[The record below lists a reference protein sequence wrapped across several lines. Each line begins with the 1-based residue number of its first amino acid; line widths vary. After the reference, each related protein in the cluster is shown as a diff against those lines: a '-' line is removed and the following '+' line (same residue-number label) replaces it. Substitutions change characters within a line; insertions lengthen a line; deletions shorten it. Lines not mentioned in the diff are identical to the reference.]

1 MVLAQ
6 NDGLTQDELTKI
18 VKVDKAATARRI
30 RSLEKK
36 KLFFEKLTL
45 RIKEIKNYIIM
56 GLVGVLALILLIQIN
71 PETKKEFNNLILS
84 FIFQEETDDS
94 SINLR
99 NFFID
104 TGIEL
109 FNQKPITGA
118 GLNNFAYYVKNYTA
132 NFIKY
137 F

>member
-45 RIKEIKNYIIM
+45 RIKEIKNYM
-56 GLVGVLALILLIQIN
+56 QQKAN
-71 PETKKEFNNLILS
+71 Y
-84 FIFQEETDDS
+84 
-94 SINLR
+94 INL
-99 NFFID
+99 
-104 TGIEL
+104 
-109 FNQKPITGA
+109 
-118 GLNNFAYYVKNYTA
+118 YVKP
-132 NFIKY
+132 
-137 F
+137 

>member
-45 RIKEIKNYIIM
+45 RIKDWTVEQYEMVYQSLEQLQNRF
-56 GLVGVLALILLIQIN
+56 
-71 PETKKEFNNLILS
+71 EFHN
-84 FIFQEETDDS
+84 
-94 SINLR
+94 
-99 NFFID
+99 
-104 TGIEL
+104 
-109 FNQKPITGA
+109 K
-118 GLNNFAYYVKNYTA
+118 
-132 NFIKY
+132 
-137 F
+137 

>member
-45 RIKEIKNYIIM
+45 RIKGIKLYVTEK
-56 GLVGVLALILLIQIN
+56 LQYKPLCKALKN
-71 PETKKEFNNLILS
+71 
-84 FIFQEETDDS
+84 
-94 SINLR
+94 SINS
-99 NFFID
+99 
-104 TGIEL
+104 
-109 FNQKPITGA
+109 
-118 GLNNFAYYVKNYTA
+118 
-132 NFIKY
+132 
-137 F
+137 

>member
-45 RIKEIKNYIIM
+45 RIKEIKNYM
-56 GLVGVLALILLIQIN
+56 EQKREN
-71 PETKKEFNNLILS
+71 YN
-84 FIFQEETDDS
+84 
-94 SINLR
+94 INL
-99 NFFID
+99 
-104 TGIEL
+104 
-109 FNQKPITGA
+109 
-118 GLNNFAYYVKNYTA
+118 YVKP
-132 NFIKY
+132 
-137 F
+137 